1 MKKSILMICLM
12 VAFSTILVGCDG
24 EIYPQ
29 VPETQNTTQTD
40 NSGDET
46 SMKENNESGSTEKV
60 PVEFTAKELNA
71 TPEAELISS
80 GEAIEN
86 AKKDAN
92 RYAEIEKNPIVTMK
106 IKDMG
111 TITIELYPKIAPESV
126 ENFISLINKGVY
138 DGLIFHRTI
147 PGFMAQGGD
156 PLGNGTG
163 GPDYGVVG
171 EFSANGIENNI
182 SHVRG
187 VLSMARSSD
196 LNSAGSQF
204 FIVTTDSQYLDGNY
218 AAFGKVLDGMEI
230 ADKIVNSEV
239 LMREKDLPQ
248 DPIETMEQYIAY
260 MEAMMKVDRPVNPP
274 MIEKVTV
281 ETFGVEYAE
290 PEKIRQ
296 EIQ

>member
-1 MKKSILMICLM
+1 MKKSILIICLM
-12 VAFSTILVGCDG
+12 IALSTILVGCDN

-29 VPETQNTTQTD
+29 VPETQDTTQTN

-46 SMKENNESGSTEKV
+46 SMKENNENDLTEKV
-60 PVEFTAKELNA
+60 PVEFTAKELEA
-71 TPEAELISS
+71 TPQAELLSS
-80 GEAIEN
+80 GEAVAN
-86 AKKDAN
+86 AKRDAN
-92 RYAEIEKNPIVTMK
+92 KYAEIEKNPIVTMV

-111 TITIELYPKIAPESV
+111 TITMELYPKVAPESV

-171 EFSANGIENNI
+171 EFAANGIENNI

-204 FIVTTDSQYLDGNY
+204 FIVTTDSQFLDGNY
-218 AAFGKVLDGMEI
+218 AGFGKVIEGMEI

-239 LMREKDLPQ
+239 LMREEDLPQ
-248 DPIETMEQYIAY
+248 GQIETMEQYIAY

-281 ETFGVEYAE
+281 DTFGVEYVE

-296 EIQ
+296 VVQ

>member
-1 MKKSILMICLM
+1 MKKSILIICLM
-12 VAFSTILVGCDG
+12 IALSTILVGCDN

-29 VPETQNTTQTD
+29 VPETQDTTQTN

-46 SMKENNESGSTEKV
+46 SMKENNENDLTEKV
-60 PVEFTAKELNA
+60 PVEFTAKELEA
-71 TPEAELISS
+71 TPQAELLSS
-80 GEAIEN
+80 GEAVAN
-86 AKKDAN
+86 AKRDAN
-92 RYAEIEKNPIVTMK
+92 KYAEIEKNPIVTMV

-111 TITIELYPKIAPESV
+111 TITMELYPKVAPESV

-171 EFSANGIENNI
+171 EFAANGIENNI

-204 FIVTTDSQYLDGNY
+204 FIVTTDSQFLDGNY
-218 AAFGKVLDGMEI
+218 AGFGKVIEGMEI

-239 LMREKDLPQ
+239 LMREEDLPQ
-248 DPIETMEQYIAY
+248 GQIETMEQYIAY

-281 ETFGVEYAE
+281 DTFGVEYAE

-296 EIQ
+296 VVQ